1 MPVEIAL
8 GAVLGALAVAV
19 VMLAMTLWVPTL
31 RRREETDDPDAMDM
45 AENILS
51 LQRSIKLIQG
61 KLNRENPP
69 RLGTGE
75 TVVAPGAT
83 VDVPATRAEVL
94 ATYRRRRG

>member
-1 MPVEIAL
+1 MEILL
-8 GAVLGALAVAV
+8 GAVLGALVVAV

-31 RRREETDDPDAMDM
+31 RRREETTADDPDTMDM
-45 AENILS
+45 AESILS
-51 LQRSIKLIQG
+51 LQRSLKLIQG
-61 KLNRENPP
+61 KLNRETPP

-75 TVVAPGAT
+75 TVVPPGAT